1 MVESSVAWQEHGVA
15 RGPTPCVLCSFWVC
29 YKKPARR
36 SVGLPALGSS
46 CWVRADTQSG
56 GGGGV
61 GTYLSVPLLPYLLLP
76 FPPSWKLVFL
86 FLFFS
91 FPHFISTTHGVQ
103 AVHFA
108 LLPGSE
114 CLLSTNTA
122 LWKGDWIL
130 VSRSCGLDLW
140 LLVWEESVA
149 TSGQSIFHS
158 AFHERV
164 NQWGARRAQSWS
176 LSSVPGL
183 IGCRA
188 YHIRSVW
195 RFSCRCTQQEL
206 SCQSEMQALYLATG
220 TWE

>member
-1 MVESSVAWQEHGVA
+1 MGW
-15 RGPTPCVLCSFWVC
+15 
-29 YKKPARR
+29 PADP
-36 SVGLPALGSS
+36 LPAFSAHSGSVTRS
-46 CWVRADTQSG
+46 LPGGLLASLPWAAAAGSEQTHSLG

-61 GTYLSVPLLPYLLLP
+61 GTDLSVPLLPYLLLP